1 MAEVLEI
8 DTKTRILDVAERLFA
23 EQGFDCTSLRQI
35 TTAANVNLAAVNY
48 HFRSKDELIRAVFMR
63 RIGPVNRKRL
73 EMLESAEAAA
83 GEAPPPLEPVMEALF
98 GPIVELH
105 RGSECRFQ
113 PLFGRIFVEPG
124 PAREF
129 FLEEMVPVARRFAM
143 TLRRSLPHLPE
154 VELLWRLFFSAG
166 ILAFTMAGTP
176 MLNRVSG
183 GRCDP
188 TDVEGT
194 TSRMVAY
201 ACAGLRAPLK
211 GGLCPA
217 TH

>member
-1 MAEVLEI
+1 MTEVFEI

-23 EQGFDCTSLRQI
+23 DQGFESTSLRQI

-73 EMLESAEAAA
+73 EMLESVEAAA
-83 GEAPPPLEPVMEALF
+83 GEAPPPLEPIMEAF
-98 GPIVELH
+98 YGPVVELH

-129 FLEEMVPVARRFAM
+129 FLEEMVPVAQRFGRA
-143 TLRRSLPHLPE
+143 LRRSLPDLPE
-154 VELLWRLFFSAG
+154 VELMWRVYFSAG

-176 MLNRVSG
+176 VLNRVSG
-183 GRCDP
+183 GACDP

-194 TSRMVAY
+194 IRRMVAF

-211 GGLCPA
+211 GDLCPA